1 MASAMMARMSAPPDR
16 EPEQPSKFANLPF
29 YYGWVIVGMAGL
41 TMFVRAPAQALGLSL
56 FVDPIADDLELSR
69 TVVSAMFTGGA
80 LTAAVAMIFVGRLV
94 DRYGSRV
101 MLTAS
106 AFFFGLAAIGMSRV
120 EDAASLYAGMA
131 GIRTAGQGALL
142 LIATTMVSVWFIRLR
157 GRATALTIVGGAVS
171 WAAFPPLAHVLISQL
186 DWRQA
191 WIVVGL
197 IIWGLLLLPS
207 ALFVRRSPESVGL
220 LPDGDQRMHQSL
232 DAGRRSKPVSETD
245 WSLREAI
252 GTGAFWLILLA
263 MLAPGCVTT
272 ALMFHHVSIMA
283 SHGIDTG
290 IAAAVLSSL
299 VIVSFGG
306 IFASGFLADLLP
318 NRFLLVAAQ
327 VGLILSM
334 LLTLGISQPWHAF
347 IYGSTLG
354 LTVGFITPLG
364 SVIWANYFGRR
375 YLGSVRGASQVG
387 TSIFAA
393 IGPLL
398 FSVIFDLTHDY
409 NTAVL
414 ILLAAPV
421 ASAIA
426 ALLALPPQKRAD
438 QVRYQEV

>member
-1 MASAMMARMSAPPDR
+1 MMARMSAPPVS
-16 EPEQPSKFANLPF
+16 EPGQPSKFSNLPF
-29 YYGWVIVGMAGL
+29 YYGWVIVGIAGL
-41 TMFVRAPAQALGLSL
+41 TMFARAPAQALGLSL
-56 FVDPIADDLELSR
+56 FVDPIVDDLELSR

-80 LTAAVAMIFVGRLV
+80 LTAGAAMVLVGWLV

-120 EDAASLYAGMA
+120 GDAVGLYAGMA
-131 GIRTAGQGALL
+131 GIRTAGQGSLL

-157 GRATALTIVGGAVS
+157 GRATALTIVGGAIS

-207 ALFVRRSPESVGL
+207 ALLVRRSPESVGL
-220 LPDGDQRMHQSL
+220 LPDGDQRVYQSP
-232 DAGRRSKPVSETD
+232 DAGRRPEPVSETD

-252 GTGAFWLILLA
+252 GTSAFWLILLG
-263 MLAPGCVTT
+263 MLAPGFITT
-272 ALMFHHVSIMA
+272 ALMFHHISLMA

-299 VIVSFGG
+299 VIVSFGS

-318 NRFLLVAAQ
+318 NRFLLVGAQ
-327 VGLILSM
+327 VGLIMSM
-334 LLTLGISQPWHAF
+334 LLTLTISQPWQAF
-347 IYGSTLG
+347 VYGGALG

-375 YLGSVRGASQVG
+375 HLGSVRGAAQVG

-393 IGPLL
+393 MGPLL
-398 FSVIFDLTHDY
+398 FSVMFDLTDDY
-409 NTAVL
+409 DTAIL

-421 ASAIA
+421 VSAIA
-426 ALLALPPQKRAD
+426 ALLALPPQKRSHITKSEN
-438 QVRYQEV
+438 V